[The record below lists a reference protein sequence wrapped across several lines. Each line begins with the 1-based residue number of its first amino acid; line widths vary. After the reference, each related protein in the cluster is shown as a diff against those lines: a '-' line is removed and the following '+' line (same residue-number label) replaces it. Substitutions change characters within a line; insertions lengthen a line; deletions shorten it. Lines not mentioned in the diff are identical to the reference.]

1 VAHHIKQEYSL
12 MGDIWLRRLAWFLAL
27 TGLAVLAIAAVL
39 LLQMPAVSNANWWEA
54 QVKAFA
60 TMGAPILGLVI
71 VLRGPRNRIGW
82 LWLAYALFTAM
93 RVLSLAY
100 FFTNHSRFSGYS
112 PLGYFLLWLSEPAGI
127 AILLCMILLILWF
140 PDGQLPSRRWRFLHG
155 WILVATLFLVQAFFI
170 AGAQWNGPDA
180 GGIHIVN
187 PFGWI
192 PDNALN
198 GILTALGFFSLVLIS
213 LLAALA
219 LLLRYRSA
227 KSLVRLQIR
236 WFVFGGFV
244 YVILDLVPVFFI
256 VEAYSKFQIVLS
268 AMSFAAIIPL
278 YLATGIAILRYRLY
292 DIDLIIRRTLQY
304 TLLTGLLA
312 LVYFGGV
319 VLLQSIFGVFTGQAD
334 SPLVTVI
341 STLVIAALFNPLR
354 RRVQDLIDRRFY
366 RKKFDAEHS
375 LAQFA
380 AIARDEVDQEKLTAA
395 LLGTVGQA
403 VQPEKVSLWVPR
415 SRGAAE

>member
-1 VAHHIKQEYSL
+1 
-12 MGDIWLRRLAWFLAL
+12 MGDLWLRRLACFLAL

-39 LLQMPAVSNANWWEA
+39 LLQMPALSNANWWEPL
-54 QVKAFA
+54 VKAFA
-60 TMGAPILGLVI
+60 TMGAPVLGLVI

-82 LWLAYALFTAM
+82 LWLVYASFTAI
-93 RVLSLAY
+93 RALSLAY
-100 FFTNHSRFSGYS
+100 FFINHSRFSGYP
-112 PLGYFLLWLSEPAGI
+112 PLGYFLLWLSEPASI
-127 AILLCMILLILWF
+127 ATIVCMILLILWF
-140 PDGQLPSRRWRFLHG
+140 PDGQLPSRRWRFLHA
-155 WILVATLFLVQAFFI
+155 WMLVAGLLLAQRLFV

-180 GGIHIVN
+180 GGIHIEN

-227 KSLVRLQIR
+227 KSFVRLQIR
-236 WFVFGGFV
+236 WFVFGGFAF
-244 YVILDLVPVFFI
+244 VILNFLPVFVI
-256 VEAYSKFQIVLS
+256 GDAHSSFQIALS
-268 AMSFAAIIPL
+268 AIGFAAIIPL
-278 YLATGIAILRYRLY
+278 YVAAGIAVLRYRLY
-292 DIDLIIRRTLQY
+292 DIDVIIRRTLQY
-304 TLLTGLLA
+304 TLVTGFLA

-319 VLLQSIFGVFTGQAD
+319 VLLQSIFDVFTGQAD

-354 RRVQDLIDRRFY
+354 GRIQEFIDRRFY
-366 RKKFDAEHS
+366 RKKYDAERA

-380 AIARDEVDQEKLTAA
+380 VTARDEVESGRLTSS
-395 LLGTVGQA
+395 LLGIVQETM
-403 VQPEKVSLWVPR
+403 QPEQATLWLAQGQPAGAT
-415 SRGAAE
+415 SRQSEK